1 MIKYHKCSLLL
12 VLEHHKDLGVGNSL
26 VKVIVILL
34 NLVLNLMSTG
44 FELVV
49 HVGLLFSSVG
59 GLSKHGVVLSLGCFL
74 LWGKTHVLLVVLLN
88 GEIVVFD
95 SVLSVVGLGLSKRIF
110 MLGVGVAGLSNIVLS
125 LGIRIDSLMNII
137 HSLRSLIVV
146 LRILMVTR
154 TKKISEESQIHQS
167 LVIFSIIEVTQDL
180 WLVKVHQLH
189 SLEVHE
195 HRWWH

>member
-1 MIKYHKCSLLL
+1 M
-12 VLEHHKDLGVGNSL
+12 
-26 VKVIVILL
+26 ILL